1 MNFSRFSKEEIESV
15 IFCDLFFLKNRD
27 DKDLDYF
34 KKKWLNDFLHLNL
47 NVPENENG
55 EILFFRSLVRDDY
68 KHLFHSIISAA
79 DEIPKIIVEDY
90 ISEKNIFNIGA
101 SKFLTKISFNI
112 KYFNFVEEKYRLL
125 IFIKF
130 SQYLYMITMLERN
143 NFANLVLFSDM
154 QPVECLASIYFK
166 KIGVTTVSL
175 QHGLYIDY
183 GDFDTVNVVNYKVQ
197 PSNYFL
203 AWGDNTKK
211 LIEKYN
217 KSAEVYVCGKPDLLE
232 TKVVNHRPSIQKIFV
247 ICDQEIF
254 QKHNIDLIQ
263 IVSDYCASKVD
274 WSFNVKFH
282 PHNNKPAY
290 YKKFKDILESKEAE
304 PGSIIVGISSS
315 LLYEFGSLGCNVLQL
330 KTNNKTI
337 SLDESVRFK
346 NVVELRNCIDVSI
359 KKTLDLT
366 NIIKCIGKESKNNYK
381 KFFGGLLSDR
391 ENLSVSHEAPFF
403 SIIIPTFNSSLL
415 IYKAINS
422 LLNQKFKD
430 FEVVIVDG
438 LSTDN
443 TIPYILSQTAGDS
456 RFKVFSQKDLGIYDA
471 MNIGLKKARGKWVYY
486 LGSDDEFYSSSTL
499 FDVMDFVNKSGQ
511 GYGMVYGNVKVKG
524 DVKWAK
530 DGTIYDG
537 EFTTS
542 KIKTK
547 NICHQAI
554 FYNRELKLTCDDY
567 NLKYKLCADWD
578 MNLRVWA
585 KYGGSYHNKI
595 VALFHAGGVS
605 TNGSDPEFGKDFKN
619 NILEYFG
626 ENN

>member
-1 MNFSRFSKEEIESV
+1 MNFNKFSKEEIEKV
-15 IFCDLFFLKNRD
+15 IFCDLSFLKNRD
-27 DKDLDYF
+27 DKDLDSL
-34 KKKWLNDFLHLNL
+34 KKKWVKEFLHMNLNL
-47 NVPENENG
+47 PANG
-55 EILFFRSLVRDDY
+55 NSKILFFRSLVRDDY
-68 KHLFHSIISAA
+68 RNLFHTIINSA
-79 DEIPKIIVEDY
+79 DGIPKIIVEDY
-90 ISEKNIFNIGA
+90 ISEQNTFNIGA
-101 SKFLTKISFNI
+101 SKFLTEIFFNI
-112 KYFNFVEEKYRLL
+112 KYFNFVEEKYRVL
-125 IFIKF
+125 IFVRF
-130 SQYLYMITMLERN
+130 AQYLYVITMLERN
-143 NFANLVLFSDM
+143 TFENLVLFSDM
-154 QPVECLASIYFK
+154 QPVECLASIYFQK
-166 KIGVTTVSL
+166 AGVKTVSL

-183 GDFDTVNVVNYKVQ
+183 EDFDTVNVVNYKVQ

-203 AWGDNTKK
+203 SWGDNTKN
-211 LIEKYN
+211 LIEKHN
-217 KSAEVYVCGKPDLLE
+217 KSAEVYVCGKPNLLD
-232 TKVVNHRPSIQKIFV
+232 TMVVKQRESIKKIFV

-254 QKHNIDLIQ
+254 QKQNIDLIQ
-263 IVSDYCASKVD
+263 VVSDYCASKIG

-315 LLYEFGSLGCNVLQL
+315 LLYEFGSLGCKVLQF
-330 KTNNKTI
+330 KTTIKTI
-337 SLDESVRFK
+337 SLDESRKFK
-346 NVVELRNCIDVSI
+346 NVVELKNCIDTSI
-359 KKTLDLT
+359 KKPLDLT

-381 KFFGGLLSDR
+381 IFFGGLVGGR
-391 ENLSVSHEAPFF
+391 ENLAMSHEVPFF

-422 LLNQKFKD
+422 LLKQKFKD

-438 LSTDN
+438 LSSDN

-499 FDVMDFVNKSGQ
+499 FDVMEFVNKSGQ
-511 GYGMVYGNVKVKG
+511 GYGMVYGNVMVKG

-537 EFTTS
+537 EFTSS

-578 MNLRVWA
+578 MNLKVWA
-585 KYGGSYHNKI
+585 KYGGVYLNKI
-595 VALFHAGGVS
+595 VAIFHAGGVS
-605 TNGSDPEFGKDFKN
+605 TTGSDPEFGKDFKN